1 MDTSQ
6 VVDPVAHLRE
16 EIKGIGDTLAEI
28 DGNIA
33 TMYVQRARMLVLHD
47 ALVAGFT
54 ALHGEPPI
62 SGQLELK
69 LVDEEL

>member
-6 VVDPVAHLRE
+6 VVNPIEHLRG

-33 TMYVQRARMLVLHD
+33 TMYVQRARMIVLHD
-47 ALVAGFT
+47 ALVAGFR
-54 ALHGEPPI
+54 ALHGESPVD
-62 SGQLELK
+62 GQLELK
-69 LVDEEL
+69 LVGGEL

>member
-1 MDTSQ
+1 MDTSN
-6 VVDPVAHLRE
+6 VVNPVEHLRS

-54 ALHGEPPI
+54 SLHGEPPDK
-62 SGQLELK
+62 GQLELK
-69 LVDEEL
+69 LGDQEL